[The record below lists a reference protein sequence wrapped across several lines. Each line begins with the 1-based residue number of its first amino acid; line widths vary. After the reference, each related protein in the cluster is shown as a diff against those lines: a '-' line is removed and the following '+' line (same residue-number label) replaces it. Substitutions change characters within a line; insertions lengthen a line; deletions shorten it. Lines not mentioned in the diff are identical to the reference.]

1 MLFHHIPV
9 MPVETID
16 YLNCTPGKIYVD
28 CTLGGAGHA
37 KRISNKIKPGGTL
50 IGIDQDIDAIQH
62 GQEVLKQEGVVIH
75 LVHDNFIQL
84 PAIYS
89 RFDIQAADGILLD
102 LGLSLH
108 QIEAS
113 GRGFS
118 FSRDEPLD
126 MRMDIGSKLRAE
138 DIVHGESEAALTRLF
153 REYGEE
159 HRARQI
165 ARKIVSQRRK
175 KKICTSGQLAGT
187 VLAAIPKADRHKA
200 KIHPATRVFMALRIA
215 VNDELE
221 RLKSFLDLAVD
232 CLNAKGRLAIIS
244 FHSLEDRMVK
254 QKFQELEKGCTC
266 PPKFPKCVCG
276 NKPSVKIVT
285 RKVVRPTHE
294 EIDQNPMS
302 RSAKLRVIEKL

>member
-1 MLFHHIPV
+1 MPFHHIPV

-28 CTLGGAGHA
+28 CTLGGSGHA
-37 KRISNKIKPGGTL
+37 RRICNKIKPGGIL
-50 IGIDQDIDAIQH
+50 IGIDQDVDAIQH
-62 GQEVLKQEGVVIH
+62 GQEVLKQEGVTIH
-75 LVHDNFIQL
+75 LVNDNFSQL
-84 PAIYS
+84 PAIFS
-89 RFDIQAADGILLD
+89 RFGIQAVDGILLD

-138 DIVHGESEAALTRLF
+138 DIVNGESEAALTRLF
-153 REYGEE
+153 KEYGEV

-165 ARKIVSQRRK
+165 ARKIVSQRK
-175 KKICTSGQLAGT
+175 KQKICTSGQLAGT
-187 VLAAIPKADRHKA
+187 VLAAIPKKDRHKA

-215 VNDELE
+215 VNQELG
-221 RLKSFLDLAVD
+221 RLQSFLNFAVD
-232 CLNAKGRLAIIS
+232 CLNPKGRLGIIS
-244 FHSLEDRMVK
+244 FHSLEDRIVK

-266 PPKFPKCVCG
+266 PPKFPECICG
-276 NKPSVKIVT
+276 NKPTIKIIT
-285 RKVVRPTHE
+285 RKVVRPTQE
-294 EIDQNPMS
+294 EIDQNPMA
-302 RSAKLRVIEKL
+302 RSAKLRVMERL